1 MATRKPDR
9 DNPEALGS
17 AYADRSYPEASE
29 DAYTDREELSR
40 SDGDI
45 RTGTQ
50 KAEWKKRKVN
60 GNYIT
65 HDVKPVDSCGNV
77 TQHEAV
83 EGRTN
88 GDCIVNEVTATNNKN
103 SAERSVEGQT
113 GQNVGKP
120 SSTERTNADLS
131 RQDMSSTEQSEV
143 NLSRHGA
150 DSTEQSKV
158 EKLNTFPQRML
169 LCSRCQAALRH
180 KNIVRRTSVTENWTG
195 TCSIC
200 KHLLYVGEYEV
211 MDKTSA
217 QSNAGRERGYKIEY

>member
-29 DAYTDREELSR
+29 DACMDMNHPEAPE
-40 SDGDI
+40 G
-45 RTGTQ
+45 Q
-50 KAEWKKRKVN
+50 EKEWN
-60 GNYIT
+60 DNIIT
-65 HDVKPVDSCGNV
+65 
-77 TQHEAV
+77 HEAV
-83 EGRTN
+83 EGRISE
-88 GDCIVNEVTATNNKN
+88 DCNVNEVTTTNNKT
-103 SAERSVEGQT
+103 SSERNVEGQIRQKT
-113 GQNVGKP
+113 GKP

-143 NLSRHGA
+143 NLSRHGT
-150 DSTEQSKV
+150 DSTEQPEV

-180 KNIVRRTSVTENWTG
+180 KNIVRRISTTENWTG

-211 MDKTSA
+211 IDKTSA

>member
-1 MATRKPDR
+1 MATRKP
-9 DNPEALGS
+9 
-17 AYADRSYPEASE
+17 DRSYPEASE
-29 DAYTDREELSR
+29 HACMDSGYPKASESACMDRNHPEASEGQKKEL
-40 SDGDI
+40 DDNI
-45 RTGTQ
+45 
-50 KAEWKKRKVN
+50 
-60 GNYIT
+60 IT
-65 HDVKPVDSCGNV
+65 
-77 TQHEAV
+77 HEAV
-83 EGRTN
+83 EGRISE
-88 GDCIVNEVTATNNKN
+88 DCNVNEVTATNNKT
-103 SAERSVEGQT
+103 SAERNVEGQT
-113 GQNVGKP
+113 GKNVGKP

-150 DSTEQSKV
+150 DSTEQSEV

-211 MDKTSA
+211 MDKTI
-217 QSNAGRERGYKIEY
+217 GRTTRHESDTEISGPNHQR

>member
-9 DNPEALGS
+9 DNPAALGS

-29 DAYTDREELSR
+29 DACMDRIHSEEPE
-40 SDGDI
+40 GQ
-45 RTGTQ
+45 G
-50 KAEWKKRKVN
+50 KEVN
-60 GNYIT
+60 GDYIT

-83 EGRTN
+83 EGRIS
-88 GDCIVNEVTATNNKN
+88 GDCTVNEVTATNDKT
-103 SAERSVEGQT
+103 SAERNVEGQT

-120 SSTERTNADLS
+120 SSTEQPEVDLS
-131 RQDMSSTEQSEV
+131 RHGTDSTEQSE
-143 NLSRHGA
+143 
-150 DSTEQSKV
+150 V

-180 KNIVRRTSVTENWTG
+180 KNIVRRISTTENWTG

-211 MDKTSA
+211 IDKTSA
-217 QSNAGRERGYKIEY
+217 QYNAKRNEPNHQRRAGKGI